1 MGRQHTSFGLELQM
15 AKWLSPALLLCA
27 ALTIAPFC
35 AGQDAPSE
43 NLLPTMAPESPT
55 QPTAVD
61 SIPILVPETPSES
74 TPADPPDPVAVASVR
89 PSSGRLEWNIL
100 KNQWEPLFPNLLRDQ
115 KTIYLFPLS
124 AVRGHHWKPT
134 LALIGAT
141 GLLMTVDAHNSRWV
155 RNNLQPLSGFNNVF
169 SGYNTATATEAF
181 ASAFYVAAIL
191 RKNVYDQ
198 KTFILAGEAVIDAEI
213 LTTVMKDLDGRMA
226 PISYPAGGSFTD
238 SWFKVTHGNRSSWM
252 GGLGSMPSG
261 HEIAIM
267 AVATVFAERY
277 PHPAW
282 HKWVAYGLA
291 AVAGFSRVSL
301 QSHFTS
307 DTFAG
312 GALGYLIAHYVVL
325 GRQHSN

>member
-1 MGRQHTSFGLELQM
+1 M
-15 AKWLSPALLLCA
+15 AKWLSPTLLLCA
-27 ALTIAPFC
+27 VLIVVPFC
-35 AGQDAPSE
+35 TAQDAASE
-43 NLLPTMAPESPT
+43 NPPPAVAGELPT

-61 SIPILVPETPSES
+61 SIPIAAPEPPAED
-74 TPADPPDPVAVASVR
+74 TPADPPDPIAVRSFR
-89 PSSGRLEWNIL
+89 PSSSPSEWQIL
-100 KNQWEPLFPNLLRDQ
+100 KNQWAPLVPNLLRDQ
-115 KTIYLFPLS
+115 KSIYLFPVS

-181 ASAFYVAAIL
+181 TSAFYLAAIL

-198 KTFILAGEAVIDAEI
+198 QTFILAGEAVIDAEI
-213 LTTVMKDLDGRMA
+213 LTTVMKDIDGRMA
-226 PISYPAGGSFTD
+226 PISYPANGNFTD

-291 AVAGFSRVSL
+291 VAAGFSRVSL

-312 GALGYLIAHYVVL
+312 GALGYVISRYLVL
-325 GRQHSN
+325 GRQNSN

>member
-1 MGRQHTSFGLELQM
+1 
-15 AKWLSPALLLCA
+15 
-27 ALTIAPFC
+27 
-35 AGQDAPSE
+35 
-43 NLLPTMAPESPT
+43 
-55 QPTAVD
+55 
-61 SIPILVPETPSES
+61 
-74 TPADPPDPVAVASVR
+74 
-89 PSSGRLEWNIL
+89 
-100 KNQWEPLFPNLLRDQ
+100 
-115 KTIYLFPLS
+115 
-124 AVRGHHWKPT
+124 
-134 LALIGAT
+134 
-141 GLLMTVDAHNSRWV
+141 MTVDAHNSRWV
-155 RNNLQPLSGFNNVF
+155 RNNLQPLSGVNNVF
-169 SGYNTATATEAF
+169 SGYNTATVTEAF
-181 ASAFYVAAIL
+181 SSAFYLAALL
-191 RKNVYDQ
+191 RKNAYDQ

-213 LTTVMKDLDGRMA
+213 LTTVMKDVDGRMA
-226 PISYPAGGSFTD
+226 PISYPPGGNFTD

-282 HKWVAYGLA
+282 LKWVAYGLA
-291 AVAGFSRVSL
+291 AAAGFSRVSL

>member
-1 MGRQHTSFGLELQM
+1 M
-15 AKWLSPALLLCA
+15 AKWLSPSLLLCA
-27 ALTIAPFC
+27 ALSIVPFC

-43 NLLPTMAPESPT
+43 NRPPVLAPEPPT
-55 QPTAVD
+55 QETAVD
-61 SIPILVPETPSES
+61 LIPVQAPEPPAES
-74 TPADPPDPVAVASVR
+74 TLSDPADPSTPVAVELPK
-89 PSSGRLEWNIL
+89 PSSGPSEWHTL
-100 KNQWEPLFPNLLRDQ
+100 KNQWGGLVPNLLRDQ
-115 KTIYLFPLS
+115 KTIYLFPFS

-141 GLLMTVDAHNSRWV
+141 GLLMTVDASNSKWV
-155 RNNLQPLSGFNNVF
+155 RNNLQPLSGFNNTF
-169 SGYNTATATEAF
+169 SGYNTATVTEAF
-181 ASAFYVAAIL
+181 SSAFYIAALL
-191 RKNVYDQ
+191 RRNVYDQ
-198 KTFILAGEAVIDAEI
+198 QTFMLAGEAVIDAEI

-226 PISYPAGGSFTD
+226 PISYPADGNFTD
-238 SWFKVTHGNRSSWM
+238 SWFKVRHGNRSSWM

-282 HKWVAYGLA
+282 HKWLAYGLA
-291 AVAGFSRVSL
+291 AAAGFSRVSL

-312 GALGYLIAHYVVL
+312 GALGYLISHYVVL
-325 GRQHSN
+325 GRQHSY